1 MKDLYRCLD
10 DYPPPLL
17 QAIAEAWQVALAQG
31 TPREMSGKLAEAMLA
46 PGALEGLLARLS
58 AEAHEAL
65 AGMVRAGG
73 VAPAYRLFHG
83 YGAIRRLGPARLA
96 RERPWLQ
103 PANAL
108 EELLYKGLIY
118 RAYGTVGDYY
128 GEVLLIPQQLQERL
142 AALGLGAAELKVAE
156 VEPPA
161 RIQADGR
168 ALIEDILAILVHI
181 RKGQVAAGAGGGGG
195 RGASLPSLANLD
207 LGPRLQGENHPERLA
222 LIGRLL
228 ARMHLVQPGEGLLR
242 PTARAREWL
251 RAADWPRWRSV
262 FLAWREDAHWD
273 ELRHL
278 PTLHLDDPAWQGN
291 PVRARQAL
299 LQVLGRVRPGVW
311 LSLEAFLAAL
321 KRQHPDYLRPDGDYA
336 HPVLRDAQTGERLS
350 GLASWDRVEGV
361 LACHLLTWPLRW
373 LGVVDIGYA
382 DEGAE
387 RPSALRLTEEGR
399 ALLAEGAEP
408 AAGEAEPPVATIGED
423 FTITL
428 PLADSLYERYQLER
442 FAQWQAQD
450 HRQAIY
456 RLSAESIWRSQNAG
470 VNVEQI
476 LRFLQR
482 ISRDRVP
489 PGVTRALQEWG
500 HRFGKVII
508 RKTVLLQAA
517 DPHIMQQLRADPAIR
532 ALLGEMLSPTAC
544 LVEERNVEALSKQL
558 KALGIWPH
566 VSL

>member
-10 DYPPPLL
+10 EYPPPLL
-17 QAIAEAWQVALAQG
+17 QAIAEAWQLALPQG
-31 TPREMSGKLAEAMLA
+31 APKEMVRELAEAMLA
-46 PGALEGLLARLS
+46 PGALEGLLSRLS
-58 AEAHEAL
+58 AEAQEAL

-73 VAPAYRLFHG
+73 AAPAQRLFYG

-108 EELLYKGLIY
+108 EELLYRGLIY

-128 GEVLLIPQQLQERL
+128 GEVLLIPQQFQERL
-142 AALGLGAAELKVAE
+142 EALGFGAAELKVRE

-161 RIQADGR
+161 CVQADGR
-168 ALIEDILAILVHI
+168 ALLEDILAALVRI
-181 RKGQVAAGAGGGGG
+181 RQGQVAAGPGGSN
-195 RGASLPSLANLD
+195 GAERALVGLD
-207 LGPRLQGENHPERLA
+207 WGPRLQGESHAERLA

-228 ARMHLVQPGEGLLR
+228 ARMHLVQPSEGLLR

-251 RAADWPRWRSV
+251 RAADLSRWQSV
-262 FLAWREDAHWD
+262 YLAWREDARWD

-291 PVRARQAL
+291 PVLARRAL
-299 LQVLGRVRPGVW
+299 LGVLGQVRPGAW
-311 LSLEAFLAAL
+311 LSLEAFIAAL
-321 KRQHPDYLRPDGDYA
+321 KRQRPDYLRPDGDYD
-336 HPVLRDAQTGERLS
+336 HPSLRDAQSGERLS
-350 GLASWDRVEGV
+350 GFASWDKVEGA
-361 LACHLLTWPLRW
+361 LARYLLAWPLRW
-373 LGVVDIGYA
+373 LGVVEIGYG
-382 DEGAE
+382 EGSE
-387 RPSALRLTEEGR
+387 QPSAFRLTVEGR
-399 ALLAEGAEP
+399 ALLSERAEP
-408 AAGEAEPPVATIGED
+408 ALGEAEPPVATIGED

-428 PLADSLYERYQLER
+428 PLAGSLYERYQLER
-442 FAQWQAQD
+442 FAQWQSQD
-450 HRQAIY
+450 QQRAVY
-456 RLSAESIWRSQNAG
+456 RLSAESIWRGQNAG
-470 VNVEQI
+470 VKVEQI
-476 LRFLQR
+476 LRFLRR
-482 ISRDRVP
+482 ISREQVP
-489 PGVTRALQEWG
+489 PGVTRALEEWG

-517 DPHIMQQLRADPAIR
+517 DQRTMQQIRSEPTIR

-544 LVEERNVEALSKQL
+544 LVEERDVEALSKQL